1 VKKISAVLMTLSVS
15 LLGLTT
21 AFAGG
26 PMRHGPKKWSP
37 AHKPETKQ
45 VFYDEKGKEVN
56 VKNLSKVKGKT
67 LYDDAGNAYEI
78 KNGKIILMEK
88 DRALNKRLGSG
99 PVA

>member
-1 VKKISAVLMTLSVS
+1 MKKISAVLMTLSVS